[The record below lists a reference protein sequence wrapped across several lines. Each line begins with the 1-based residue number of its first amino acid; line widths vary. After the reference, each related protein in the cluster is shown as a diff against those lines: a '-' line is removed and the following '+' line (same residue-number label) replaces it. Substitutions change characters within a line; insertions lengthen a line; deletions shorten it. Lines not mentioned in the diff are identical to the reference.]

1 MAAVLQTSSWSR
13 LNGFLLLL
21 LVGLIFYCSWLNNK
35 IVTRSYKLNDL
46 RQEEKQLI
54 EERDKLQAELA
65 TLQRP
70 QNLMHL
76 GKLLGLKEP
85 KSGQKI
91 ILP

>member
-1 MAAVLQTSSWSR
+1 MVSGLQTSSWSR
-13 LNGFLLLL
+13 INGLLLFL

-46 RQEEKQLI
+46 RREEKQLI

-70 QNLMHL
+70 QNLVLL